1 MQITD
6 TVIASIVGAI
16 AAVITS
22 LLASWVGYRTLR
34 AELLAKHRQEL
45 ISKQIAACEAL
56 WAVLEPVSRSVGEN
70 RVIKARGN
78 KHYVDI
84 LAAKEL
90 CAALTK
96 VFNSPSGLYYSRLL
110 RTALFNLRSFI
121 EKEFLENAQE
131 GQPELEISNTKANNF
146 LADEVQNLRIA
157 LRKEIGT
164 EDLAVAREGPTK
176 GL

>member
-16 AAVITS
+16 AGVITS
-22 LLASWVGYRTLR
+22 LLASWIGYRTLR
-34 AELLAKHRQEL
+34 TEFLAKHRLEL

-56 WAVLEPVSRSVGEN
+56 WIVLEPVSRSVGEN

-78 KHYVDI
+78 KHYVDVQ
-84 LAAKEL
+84 AAKEL
-90 CAALTK
+90 CAKLTL
-96 VFNSPSGLYYSRLL
+96 VFNSLSGLYYSRFL
-110 RTALFNLRSFI
+110 RKALFDLRDFI
-121 EKEFLENAQE
+121 EKEFLANAQE
-131 GQPELEISNTKANNF
+131 GQTELEVSNTKANNF
-146 LADEVQNLRIA
+146 LDGEVQNLRIA

-164 EDLAVAREGPTK
+164 EDLSVAKEGPVK